1 MLPAK
6 IETRAGYRTGKGVDV
21 RSGFIT
27 RT

>member
-1 MLPAK
+1 MLPTK